1 MKVPWGELAFAAVAG
16 FAVRK
21 LVGGDGGGSF
31 PEPVVAERFAPQPLA
46 IYLERVVWALTKD
59 FEIGRIRQVRN
70 FVNQHEYV
78 LSTAFTEKIPP
89 EEAARNISSMLSGE
103 MAVPT
108 RDDITQR
115 IHERAERVFGPRQ
128 PPAIPGIPG
137 IPGAAMPLTAPLPL
151 ALEPQVAVA
160 QALAAPQEVDEE
172 PEGFHRG

>member
-89 EEAARNISSMLSGE
+89 EEAARNISSMLSGD

-128 PPAIPGIPG
+128 PPAMPGL
-137 IPGAAMPLTAPLPL
+137 PGAVPATPLSPPLPL